1 MPEKKN
7 MLVCFDGT
15 ELSAKAL
22 EMGIDFAKAD
32 ETVHLDVAY
41 VAPIPALSEEDQQKY
56 AELLDM
62 LTADCRDILYQ
73 AQDQL
78 SGLEGRYDTFMVKGS
93 DPAAELL
100 KLIESKDYYL
110 AIIGSRGL
118 NGLKGYIGS
127 VSYKVLQSVGIPLLI
142 TK

>member
-1 MPEKKN
+1 MAEKN

-22 EMGIDFAKAD
+22 DMAIDFAKAD
-32 ETVHLDVAY
+32 ESVHLDVAY

-56 AELLDM
+56 ADLLDM
-62 LTADCRDILYQ
+62 LTADCRDVLYQ

-78 SGLEGRYDTFMVKGS
+78 SGLEGRYETFMVKGS

-100 KLIESKDYYL
+100 KLIGSKDYYL
-110 AIIGSRGL
+110 AVIGSRGL
-118 NGLKGYIGS
+118 SGIKGYVGS
-127 VSYKVLQSVGIPLLI
+127 VSYKVLQNANIPVLI
-142 TK
+142 AK